1 MDVKVKP
8 IGIYSRRFAENSS
21 FYPTTGIIMEKFTTH
36 TGLVV
41 PLDIANVDTDQ
52 IIPKQFLQKTERV
65 GFGKHLFH
73 DSRFLDHNGQEP
85 NPEFILNKPE
95 YQDSSILLARENF
108 GCGSSRE
115 HAPWAIEEYGFKV
128 VIAPSFA
135 DIFYGNCINIGLL
148 PIKLNEAEIEQ
159 LFAQAEGAKLTLTVD
174 LPNSKVSFTNTN
186 GEQVTFS
193 FSLNK
198 FQKYSLE
205 NGVDS
210 VGWTLNKLD
219 KIKAF
224 EEKMPAWQ

>member
-1 MDVKVKP
+1 
-8 IGIYSRRFAENSS
+8 
-21 FYPTTGIIMEKFTTH
+21 MEKFTTH

-65 GFGKHLFH
+65 GFGVHLFH
-73 DSRFLDHNGQEP
+73 DSRYLDHSGKKP

-95 YQDSSILLARENF
+95 YKTASILLARENF

-115 HAPWAIEEYGFKV
+115 HAPWALEEYGFKV

-148 PIKLNEAEIEQ
+148 PIKLGEDEIEQ
-159 LFAQAEGAKLTLTVD
+159 LFSQAENAKLNLTVD
-174 LPNSKVSFTNTN
+174 LINNTVSYGDVSFTF
-186 GEQVTFS
+186 ELDQFH
-193 FSLNK
+193 
-198 FQKYSLE
+198 KYCLKE
-205 NGVDS
+205 GVDS

-219 KIKAF
+219 TIKAF
-224 EEKMPAWQ
+224 EANMPAWQ